1 MKRKLPRYKDFLTIK
16 KQLEKNCPV
25 QVFEIGGTYIQGYI
39 DTIVTMDI
47 DIVILIAPPV
57 SNVIDELKPVLGDLG
72 YKSVSQTENK
82 YFRFETDGKLKLDI
96 FINEVYTFT
105 ITSNMLSRVKN
116 KKLLPEDVFL
126 LKAQSTRGLNKD
138 YKDLERLIS
147 TISKGKFDYQI
158 IITELEN
165 QLQENIT
172 LTPENISRL
181 LSILE
186 AVENLNEIFPVDI
199 PFVFLNEME
208 RIYSLHG
215 IFKDK

>member
-1 MKRKLPRYKDFLTIK
+1 MKRKMPRYKDFLTIK
-16 KQLEKNCPV
+16 KELEKKCPV

-72 YKSVSQTENK
+72 YKGVSQTENK

-126 LKAQSTRGLNKD
+126 LKAQSTRGLDKD
-138 YKDLERLIS
+138 YTDLKLLIS
-147 TISKGKFDYQI
+147 SISEGKFDYQK
-158 IITELEN
+158 
-165 QLQENIT
+165 NI
-172 LTPENISRL
+172 
-181 LSILE
+181 
-186 AVENLNEIFPVDI
+186 
-199 PFVFLNEME
+199 
-208 RIYSLHG
+208 
-215 IFKDK
+215 

>member
-1 MKRKLPRYKDFLTIK
+1 
-16 KQLEKNCPV
+16 
-25 QVFEIGGTYIQGYI
+25 
-39 DTIVTMDI
+39 
-47 DIVILIAPPV
+47 
-57 SNVIDELKPVLGDLG
+57 
-72 YKSVSQTENK
+72 
-82 YFRFETDGKLKLDI
+82 
-96 FINEVYTFT
+96 
-105 ITSNMLSRVKN
+105 MLSRVEN

-199 PFVFLNEME
+199 PFVFLNEIE

-215 IFKDK
+215 IFKDN